1 MSAIDPFQ
9 EIIEAKFDF
18 RSPADAAKTIR
29 SQLSQLSLAL
39 RDLRSSL
46 LLCDLAD
53 QLAEDS
59 DCQALFL
66 EGLAQLE
73 LSRLAFKRAALSLD

>member
-1 MSAIDPFQ
+1 MSATDPFQ
-9 EIIEAKFDF
+9 EIIEANFDGENVT
-18 RSPADAAKTIR
+18 ATVR
-29 SQLSQLSLAL
+29 SQLVQLSLAL

-46 LLCDLAD
+46 LLCELAD

-59 DCQALFL
+59 NCQALFL

>member
-1 MSAIDPFQ
+1 MSAVDQFQ
-9 EIIEAKFDF
+9 EIIEAKFDGENT
-18 RSPADAAKTIR
+18 AAIVR
-29 SQLSQLSLAL
+29 SQLVQLSLAL

-46 LLCDLAD
+46 LLCELAD
-53 QLAEDS
+53 QFAEDS

-73 LSRLAFKRAALSLD
+73 LSRLAFKRAAISLD